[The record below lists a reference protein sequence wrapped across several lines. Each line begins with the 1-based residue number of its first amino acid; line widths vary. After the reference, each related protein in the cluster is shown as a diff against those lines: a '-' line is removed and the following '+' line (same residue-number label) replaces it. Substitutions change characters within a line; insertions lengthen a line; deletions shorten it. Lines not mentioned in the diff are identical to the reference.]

1 MTVGPQA
8 FTLGDLDVLNA
19 FVACLTAVWIV
30 KAGNAIE
37 ATAWKLMSRAI
48 RIGDLRFIS
57 CTHMLRLTKT
67 IPRREFSDRPVARSV
82 VEGPW
87 ILALYVSY
95 ETSPKRYSHEMP
107 YALVT
112 THGATTGRKAS
123 PISEVYAVYR
133 EAALMAVRS
142 RLAYATEIKD
152 GDQSHLALST
162 GT

>member
-1 MTVGPQA
+1 M
-8 FTLGDLDVLNA
+8 
-19 FVACLTAVWIV
+19 V

-37 ATAWKLMSRAI
+37 ATAWKLMQCAI
-48 RIGDLRFIS
+48 RIANLKLFHY
-57 CTHMLRLTKT
+57 TYMLRLTKT

-95 ETSPKRYSHEMP
+95 ETSPNRYSHEMP

-123 PISEVYAVYR
+123 PISEVYAV
-133 EAALMAVRS
+133 
-142 RLAYATEIKD
+142 
-152 GDQSHLALST
+152 
-162 GT
+162 